1 MNETSQQYRYTQQE
15 KHQRYTMVH
24 KHLGSQPSPIS
35 IRNIISNDN
44 TNNLPSLAAA
54 TAQTICV
61 AASAMED

>member
-1 MNETSQQYRYTQQE
+1 LARSLELVQLRDNN
-15 KHQRYTMVH
+15 KKKKDIH
-24 KHLGSQPSPIS
+24 KHLGSQPSLIS